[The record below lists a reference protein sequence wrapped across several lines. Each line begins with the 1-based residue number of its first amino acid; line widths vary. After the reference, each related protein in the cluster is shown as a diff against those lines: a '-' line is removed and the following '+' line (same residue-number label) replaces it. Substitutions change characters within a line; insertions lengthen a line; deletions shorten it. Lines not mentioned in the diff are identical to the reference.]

1 MARKNRKQ
9 RHLFEEILEVLN
21 NTPGKAWNYKQ
32 LGAALGITDQ
42 DERQALIVLLD
53 DFTKKG
59 LAEEVER
66 GKFRSKTSSRIV
78 AGRIDMTQSG
88 AAYLIPEDGGDDV
101 FIAARFTNGSFHGDV
116 VKAKVFN
123 RKRGDGR
130 EEGEVIDIVTR
141 ARTEF
146 VGTLHIEARVAFF
159 VPDNRKLPDF
169 LIPKDK
175 IGKATEG
182 QKVIVKLTS
191 WDDPSDLPHGEVS
204 SVLGMP
210 GDNNTEMN
218 AIMVEYGL
226 PWKFP
231 ADVEKVADRIPTEIT
246 EAEIARRRD
255 FRKITTFTI
264 DPVDAKDFDDALS
277 VRKLENGHWEIGV
290 HIADVS
296 HYMKPGTIIDK
307 EAVERAT
314 SVYLVDR
321 VVPMLP
327 EILSNFVCSLRPNE
341 DKLTFS
347 AVFELDEN
355 AKIHNEWF
363 GRTVIHSVRRYAYEE
378 VQEILE
384 GKPGD
389 YREELLLLDKL
400 AKQLRDERMKN
411 GSITFDREEVKF
423 HLDADGNPTG
433 VYFKVMKDSNQLI
446 EDFMLLANRR
456 VAEYVTLR
464 RKAGDTAE
472 KNKKIVH
479 DLRRPYVYRVHPA
492 PDPQRVKEFSEFVG
506 TFGYKLQTGNEQL
519 ISRSLNK
526 LLADVKDKPEA
537 NMIETLAIRSMA
549 KAIYTTDNVGHY
561 GLGFKYYTHFTSPI
575 RRYPDVL
582 AHRLLQFY
590 LDTDAGRKSEENLLE
605 QNELEHLCKHSSD
618 REKVAAEAERA
629 SIKYKQVQF
638 LQDKIGGLFDGIIS
652 GVTEFGFFVE
662 LSESKCEGMVHIRT
676 LTDDRYFFEQER
688 YCMRGL
694 KTGKTFSLGD
704 KVRIIVKT
712 ADLVKKQLD
721 FELAGMPAKPLGGS
735 GSGFRITGGW
745 DETKPR
751 KSGGKND
758 KGNRPKSGKGKG
770 SGKRR

>member
-42 DERQALIVLLD
+42 DERQALVVLLD

-191 WDDPSDLPHGEVS
+191 WDDPSDLPHGEVT

-231 ADVEKVADRIPTEIT
+231 ADVEKIADRIPTEIT
-246 EAEIARRRD
+246 EAEIARRQD

-277 VRKLENGHWEIGV
+277 VRKLENGHWEVGV

-363 GRTVIHSVRRYAYEE
+363 GRTIIHSVRRYAYEE

-472 KNKKIVH
+472 KSKKIVH

-492 PDPQRVKEFSEFVG
+492 PDPQRVKEFSDFVG
-506 TFGYKLQTGNEQL
+506 TFGYKLQTGNEQM

-590 LDTDAGRKSEENLLE
+590 LDTDAGRKSEESLLE

-721 FELAGMPAKPLGGS
+721 FELAGMPAKPSGGS
-735 GSGFRITGGW
+735 GSGFRITGDW

-758 KGNRPKSGKGKG
+758 KGNRPKSGKGKTG
-770 SGKRR
+770 GKRR